1 MKTLLLVLTLV
12 LSSTAFAV
20 QEGRDTSEAL
30 LTDCIQAEKELN
42 GVKPENAVGA
52 VHAHRCAYYL
62 DGFRDSISFAK
73 GPQLICIPQEVTSGQ
88 LLRVVLK
95 YLRENP
101 SKLHL
106 DKAIGV
112 HAALQGAYPCR

>member
-1 MKTLLLVLTLV
+1 MKTLLTLMLL

-20 QEGRDTSEAL
+20 QEGRDTSEAF
-30 LTDCIQAEKELN
+30 LTDCVQAEKELD
-42 GVKPENAVGA
+42 GVQPETAAQA

-62 DGFRDSISFAK
+62 DGFRDSISFAR

-95 YLRENP
+95 YLKENP

-106 DKAIGV
+106 DKAIGT
-112 HAALQGAYPCR
+112 HTALRGAYPCR